1 MKDIIKEWREYLTE
15 KKKPAKNLIPPG
27 YVEYEVEKGDP
38 TTIKDLIDKFNLPY
52 DTTTP
57 QGKWNYNNLQME
69 IAMEYGR
76 GTRMAARPTP
86 MPGQEEAPGFD
97 RGTDIKELAIPVG
110 TKVIIPFTSN
120 LKRSTP
126 TDKLVQKIKDKNFD
140 PAKDVESFFNNLTK
154 QAKKIRF
161 GFTHPGQ
168 PTLTRASNARG
179 RSTELVK
186 LGPANA
192 KIDKVLAWL
201 INNMRFHASLLG
213 IIDHN
218 SKYFMPSGF
227 YSGFRNDNIQKKKF
241 KNKFNKLN
249 QALKNGATSISFKG
263 TKLTIKDGKFYLN
276 KKPVTNLA
284 YAIHLVA
291 RKEVARPKERI
302 TLTAFNDDTYK
313 IYSGDPKHG
322 TGRTVD
328 FFLQGDEG
336 RLDGDRNDAARN
348 SNTGLF
354 LKYYGPMYGLVNYG
368 GESWHWELNK
378 ANRDFFADMMAKN
391 QSPLKNAIETMSKF
405 DKKTNV

>member
-120 LKRSTP
+120 LKRNTP

-140 PAKDVESFFNNLTK
+140 PAKDVESFISNLTK

-168 PTLTRASNARG
+168 PTLTRASNTRG
-179 RSTELVK
+179 TSTELAR
-186 LGPANA
+186 LGPA
-192 KIDKVLAWL
+192 KLDKVLAWL

-213 IIDHN
+213 IIDDDAR
-218 SKYFMPSGF
+218 YFMPSGSN
-227 YSGFRNDNIQKKKF
+227 SGFRTDNIQKKKF
-241 KNKFNKLN
+241 INKFNFLN
-249 QALKNGATSISFKG
+249 QKLQKGAKTISLGGK
-263 TKLTIKDGKFYLN
+263 TLTNEDNKFFLN
-276 KKPVTNLA
+276 EKPVKNLA
-284 YAIHLVA
+284 WAIHILA
-291 RKEVARPKERI
+291 RQEIARPKERI

-328 FFLQGDEG
+328 FVLQGDDG
-336 RLDGDRNDAARN
+336 SLDMKKNDKARS

-368 GESWHWELNK
+368 NESWHWELNK
-378 ANRDFFADMMAKN
+378 ANRDFFAKMMAKN
-391 QSPLKNAIETMSKF
+391 QSPLKNAIETMSKL
-405 DKKTNV
+405 DKKTNA